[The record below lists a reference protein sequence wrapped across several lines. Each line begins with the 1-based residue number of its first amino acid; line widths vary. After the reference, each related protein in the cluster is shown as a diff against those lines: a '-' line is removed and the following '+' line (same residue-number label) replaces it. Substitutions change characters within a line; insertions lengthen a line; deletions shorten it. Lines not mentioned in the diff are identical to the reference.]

1 MASQLFKEFRRRGV
15 FAVLI
20 PYAVTAWLLVQ
31 VASILV
37 PALALPFW
45 VVSLTVVCSLIGF
58 PIAFYISWFFDWT
71 EDGIKR
77 TPKRESIE
85 EIVPLSR
92 RHWLGLGL
100 VSISA
105 ISIGM
110 LSFGHLKSQ
119 HSMPSDLPT
128 EPKDATLAVMV
139 FKDLSPTQDLA
150 YLAVGLA
157 EDLVVSG

>member
-71 EDGIKR
+71 EDRTKR
-77 TPKRESIE
+77 TLKRENTESIE
-85 EIVPLSR
+85 PLSR
-92 RHWLGLGL
+92 RNCMVLGHGTTA
-100 VSISA
+100 SIPK
-105 ISIGM
+105 GM
-110 LSFGHLKSQ
+110 
-119 HSMPSDLPT
+119 
-128 EPKDATLAVMV
+128 
-139 FKDLSPTQDLA
+139 
-150 YLAVGLA
+150 VGLFYNSRSYPTRQRA
-157 EDLVVSG
+157 SPMRLPES